1 MPKSTHFHVAHDAV
15 TTDKKYRP
23 EDEAIYTEDKQEFVA
38 SDQGKKAEPRTEE
51 EFVNE
56 EVDKKPEERE

>member
-1 MPKSTHFHVAHDAV
+1 MPKSTNFYVTHDAV

-23 EDEAIYTEDKQEFVA
+23 EDEAIYTQDKQELRA
-38 SDQGKKAEPRTEE
+38 SDQEKKTEPRTEE

-56 EVDKKPEERE
+56 EVDKKPEE